1 MGCKNVH
8 PVFPEREEGAYW
20 EFGSEGGVASPLT
33 HTYTYTYTL
42 HPSIP
47 TLQVEASEKEGCVRW
62 RSSWGGVWVLDRA
75 GEGRWWGV
83 LGLNRGWSHTCTAS
97 PRSRWSTAC
106 TGAAMRTPLARNE
119 LYAPSSPPARW
130 GIACSIR
137 PSPAPGPPGQR
148 AACTNVCSLCQ
159 KSTRNRT
166 RSGLQNRCL
175 DLWLRA
181 RQGKSIPPLMAKVQ
195 IKESLQFFGFVL
207 FFLERRKNK
216 NNKWLL
222 VCTRKLFIL

>member
-20 EFGSEGGVASPLT
+20 EFGSEGGGGVST
-33 HTYTYTYTL
+33 HTHIHI
-42 HPSIP
+42 HPSP
-47 TLQVEASEKEGCVRW
+47 VHPNTTSGGFREGVVE
-62 RSSWGGVWVLDRA
+62 GGGGVLDRT
-75 GEGRWWGV
+75 GEGRWWWV

-137 PSPAPGPPGQR
+137 PAPGPPGQR

-166 RSGLQNRCL
+166 RSGHQNRCL